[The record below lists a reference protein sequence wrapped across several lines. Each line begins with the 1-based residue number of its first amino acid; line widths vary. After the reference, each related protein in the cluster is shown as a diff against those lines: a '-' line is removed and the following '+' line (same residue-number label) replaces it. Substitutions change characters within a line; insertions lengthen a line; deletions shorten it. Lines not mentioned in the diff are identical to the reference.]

1 MIKHIAKHTKVVFS
15 EIPDEITLAL
25 NITNCLN
32 NCIGCHSSFL
42 KQDIGEEV
50 TESILDKYIKDNV
63 GITCIC
69 FMGEGNDRNSLISM
83 IKWIKKHHSNLKIAL
98 YSGRMDVEGDLWELL
113 DYVKLGPY
121 IPEYGPL
128 NKETTNQTMWK
139 IENGV
144 RKDITSK
151 FWKKID

>member
-63 GITCIC
+63 GIT
-69 FMGEGNDRNSLISM
+69 
-83 IKWIKKHHSNLKIAL
+83 
-98 YSGRMDVEGDLWELL
+98 
-113 DYVKLGPY
+113 
-121 IPEYGPL
+121 
-128 NKETTNQTMWK
+128 
-139 IENGV
+139 
-144 RKDITSK
+144 
-151 FWKKID
+151 